1 MAFISVLIRQFCLPN
16 PFMCFVN
23 AAAINWVAEIF
34 LHPIAFFLVGLA
46 YERGSAPAA
55 GSFLYLVVYS
65 ALVGILYV
73 WGIKCFVWWWILLT
87 SVLAII
93 AILLIGFILNWIS
106 DKFFFE

>member
-1 MAFISVLIRQFCLPN
+1 MAFISTLIRQFFLPN
-16 PFMCFVN
+16 PFMCYEN
-23 AAAINWVAEIF
+23 AEIINLIAEAF
-34 LHPIAFFLVGLA
+34 LHPIVFFLVGRI
-46 YERGSAPAA
+46 YERGSAPAV
-55 GSFLYLVVYS
+55 GSFLYLVIYS

-73 WGIKCFVWWWILLT
+73 WGMKCFVWWWILLT